1 MLSLHALRVAFSHG
15 DATSLLE
22 DVELHLGPGWTGIV
36 GENGTGKTTLL
47 RLLAGV
53 LRPERGHVRRDPA
66 EARVVLCPQTVD
78 SLSDSIARF
87 AEDLDGEAA
96 VLRGRLDL
104 VAEDLE
110 RWPTLSPGERKR
122 WQIGAALF
130 EAPEILMLDEPAN
143 HLDAEARRLL
153 VGALR
158 RFDGVGLLVSH
169 DRALLDALTTTTL
182 RIHQCRVHLYR
193 GRYADARSAWEAESA
208 HARDEREAAKNEEKR
223 AARRLDQ
230 ARREHAMVD
239 ASRSMKNQMK
249 NKNDHDGRGMLRKI
263 AIESAEK
270 RAGRSVGVAR
280 AELARA
286 SAELSRHHVE
296 KELGGEIYVGWERPT
311 QPWPFVL
318 DLPVLRAGETEL
330 VRDVRLSV
338 PRDGRIRIEGRNG
351 AGKSTLLGALAAA
364 SRIPKEQ
371 LLYLPQDLP
380 VEARRALLAEVRALD
395 PEARGRTL
403 SLVATLGTDPERILA
418 SAEPSPGEAR
428 KLAIA
433 LGLGRRAS
441 ALLLDEPENH
451 LDLPSLERLERAL
464 EGYPGAIVMVSHDA
478 SFARRATRTV
488 WRIEQGRVREL
499 DAAQGTAISTGV
511 R

>member
-1 MLSLHALRVAFSHG
+1 MAFSHG

-22 DVELHLGPGWTGIV
+22 DVELHLGPGWAGIV
-36 GENGTGKTTLL
+36 GENGAGKTTLL
-47 RLLAGV
+47 RLLAGD

-78 SLSDSIARF
+78 SLSDAILRF
-87 AEDLDGEAA
+87 AEDLDGEAVA
-96 VLRGRLDL
+96 LRGRLDL
-104 VAEDLE
+104 IVEDLE

-130 EAPEILMLDEPAN
+130 EAPDILLLDEPAN
-143 HLDAEARRLL
+143 HLDVEARRLL

-158 RFDGVGLLVSH
+158 RFDGLGLLVSH
-169 DRALLDALTTTTL
+169 DRTLLDALTTTTL
-182 RIHQCRVHLYR
+182 RIHQGHVHVYR
-193 GRYADARSAWEAESA
+193 GRYADARAAWEAEAA
-208 HARDEREAAKNEEKR
+208 HAQGEREAAKGEEKR

-239 ASRSMKNQMK
+239 AARSMKSQMK

-270 RAGRSVGVAR
+270 SAGRHVGVAR
-280 AELARA
+280 ADLARA
-286 SAELSRHHVE
+286 SAELARHRIE
-296 KELGGEIYVGWERPT
+296 KEHGGEIYVGWERPT
-311 QPWPFVL
+311 QPWPFLL
-318 DLPVLRAGETEL
+318 DLPVLRAGEAEL
-330 VRDVRLSV
+330 LHDVRLSV

-364 SRIPKEQ
+364 ARIPRDQ
-371 LLYLPQDLP
+371 VLYLPQDLP
-380 VEARRALLAEVRALD
+380 AEARRALLADVRAQS

-403 SLVATLGTDPERILA
+403 ALVAALGTDPEQILA
-418 SAEPSPGEAR
+418 SAEPSPGESR

-433 LGLGRRAS
+433 LGLSRRAA

-478 SFARRATRTV
+478 SFARRATRVV
-488 WRIEQGRVREL
+488 WRIEGGRVHES
-499 DAAQGTAISTGV
+499 DVDTGAQPGRVDIVG
-511 R
+511 